1 MKKETFT
8 LYSLIEIRFADPI
21 SALGLSLQ
29 NVVIGTMMGRI
40 CSFSIKDKKSTLI
53 NELSQENISGIVFD
67 EKNNVFYAS
76 VGDDEIL
83 KFNIDSPNSNLIPRI
98 KNYKSDYAHSKKCE
112 NMFTL
117 ISKNSLLLI
126 ELAPQEEGNITI
138 NKYDAFIQI
147 THLENEEKDNFSI
160 QITNYSI
167 PLDYDGTFFVYVEF
181 LSDKK
186 RRLCVQNTLDLDSK
200 IFKLPLDEKFGH
212 VSHCK
217 IIPGRKLF
225 LVRDLNK
232 CEIREINEK
241 LTLVKSFTS
250 IGDEVIAIDFYDNSN
265 VNNDYNYYNIN
276 VKKIN
281 NINDKDNILK
291 VKNVKNIPIKETN
304 NNDFRRESNNIMNEN
319 QTFKKNQIVLGMLDI
334 DGNVNF
340 FENDKIIKKFNL
352 YDIKEINKE
361 QKKKQF
367 FSMGYAY
374 YLKFNKNFICIT
386 SDHGCYVIK
395 INYK

>member
-1 MKKETFT
+1 MKKETYS

-21 SALGLSLQ
+21 SALGLSSQ

-40 CSFSIKDKKSTLI
+40 CSFSIKNKKSTLI
-53 NELSQENISGIVFD
+53 NELSQENISGISFD

-83 KFNIDSPNSNLIPRI
+83 KFNIDSPNSNSIPRI

-112 NMFTL
+112 NMYSL

-138 NKYDAFIQI
+138 TKYDAFIQI
-147 THLENEEKDNFSI
+147 THLENEEKDTFNI
-160 QITNYSI
+160 QITNYTI
-167 PLDYDGTFFVYVEF
+167 PLDYNGYFFVWVEF

-186 RRLCVQNTLDLDSK
+186 RRLCVKNVDNINDK
-200 IFKLPLDEKFGH
+200 IYKLPIDEKFGH
-212 VSHCK
+212 ISHCK
-217 IIPGRKLF
+217 IIPGNKLF

-232 CEIREINEK
+232 CEIREINDK
-241 LTLVKSFTS
+241 FTLVKSFTS
-250 IGDEVIAIDFYDNSN
+250 IGDEVIAIDFYDKANI
-265 VNNDYNYYNIN
+265 NNDNNYYNVN
-276 VKKIN
+276 EKNSN
-281 NINDKDNILK
+281 NINNKDNILR
-291 VKNVKNIPIKETN
+291 VKNHKNISIKEN
-304 NNDFRRESNNIMNEN
+304 NNDYRRENSNKINEN
-319 QTFKKNQIVLGMLDI
+319 LSLRKPQIVLGMLDI

-352 YDIKEINKE
+352 YDIKEINNE

-374 YLKFNKNFICIT
+374 YLKFNKNYICIT
-386 SDHGCYVIK
+386 TDHGCYVIK

>member
-83 KFNIDSPNSNLIPRI
+83 KFNIDSPNSSLIPRI

-147 THLENEEKDNFSI
+147 THLENEEKDTFNI
-160 QITNYSI
+160 QITNYTI
-167 PLDYDGTFFVYVEF
+167 PLDYNGYFFVWVEF

-186 RRLCVQNTLDLDSK
+186 RRLCVKNVDNINDK
-200 IFKLPLDEKFGH
+200 IYKLPIDEKFGH
-212 VSHCK
+212 ISHCK
-217 IIPGRKLF
+217 IIPGNKLF

-232 CEIREINEK
+232 CEIREINDK
-241 LTLVKSFTS
+241 FTLVKSFTS
-250 IGDEVIAIDFYDNSN
+250 IGDEVIAIDFYDKANI
-265 VNNDYNYYNIN
+265 NNDNNYYNVN
-276 VKKIN
+276 EKNSN
-281 NINDKDNILK
+281 NINNKDNILR
-291 VKNVKNIPIKETN
+291 VKNHKNISIKEN
-304 NNDFRRESNNIMNEN
+304 NNDYRRENSNKINEN
-319 QTFKKNQIVLGMLDI
+319 LSLRKPQIVLGMLDI

-340 FENDKIIKKFNL
+340 FENDKITKKFNL
-352 YDIKEINKE
+352 YDIQEINNE

-374 YLKFNKNFICIT
+374 YLKFNKNYICIT
-386 SDHGCYVIK
+386 TDHGCYVIK

>member
-1 MKKETFT
+1 MKKETYT

-21 SALGLSLQ
+21 SALGLSFQ

-40 CSFSIKDKKSTLI
+40 SSFSIKDKKSTII
-53 NELSQENISGIVFD
+53 NELSQENISGITFD

-83 KFNIDSPNSNLIPRI
+83 KFNIDSPNSNSIPRI

-112 NMFTL
+112 NMYSL

-138 NKYDAFIQI
+138 TKYDAFIQI
-147 THLENEEKDNFSI
+147 THLENEEKDTFNI
-160 QITNYSI
+160 QITNYTI
-167 PLDYDGTFFVYVEF
+167 PLDYNGYFFVWVEF

-186 RRLCVQNTLDLDSK
+186 RRLCVKNVDNINDK
-200 IFKLPLDEKFGH
+200 IYKLPIDEKFGH
-212 VSHCK
+212 ISHCK
-217 IIPGRKLF
+217 IIPGNKLF

-232 CEIREINEK
+232 CEIREINDK
-241 LTLVKSFTS
+241 FTLVKSFTS
-250 IGDEVIAIDFYDNSN
+250 IGDEVIAIDFYDKANI
-265 VNNDYNYYNIN
+265 NNDNNYYNVN
-276 VKKIN
+276 EKNSN
-281 NINDKDNILK
+281 NINNKDNILR
-291 VKNVKNIPIKETN
+291 VKNHKNISIKEN
-304 NNDFRRESNNIMNEN
+304 NNDYRRENSNKINEN
-319 QTFKKNQIVLGMLDI
+319 LSLRKPQIVLGMLDI

-340 FENDKIIKKFNL
+340 FENDKITKKFNL
-352 YDIKEINKE
+352 YDIKEINNE

-374 YLKFNKNFICIT
+374 YLKFNKNYICIT
-386 SDHGCYVIK
+386 TDHGCYVIK